1 MYYSPRHCWWQDDML
16 LTEVLEVDP
25 DLVHPPG
32 EGAAEHHAGR
42 PVEAHPL
49 ELCPALLAVAGDLAH
64 ADLVADHLHRLAA
77 LRLAPET
84 QRSEQSITRRDVR
97 DFRMMGLSLHI
108 VRNKRV
114 WLMRGENGR

>member
-1 MYYSPRHCWWQDDML
+1 MV

-49 ELCPALLAVAGDLAH
+49 ELCPALFAVAGDLAH

-84 QRSEQSITRRDVR
+84 QRSELRIQ
-97 DFRMMGLSLHI
+97 
-108 VRNKRV
+108 NKAS
-114 WLMRGENGR
+114 RGGMSGISG

>member
-1 MYYSPRHCWWQDDML
+1 MV

-49 ELCPALLAVAGDLAH
+49 ELCPALLAVPRHLAH
-64 ADLVADHLHRLAA
+64 ADLVADHLHGLAA
-77 LRLAPET
+77 LRPAPAHVHR
-84 QRSEQSITRRDVR
+84 QQYS
-97 DFRMMGLSLHI
+97 GY
-108 VRNKRV
+108 KY
-114 WLMRGENGR
+114 WLQYILELQTLLEPLE

>member
-1 MYYSPRHCWWQDDML
+1 MTYVL

-49 ELCPALLAVAGDLAH
+49 ELCPALLAVAGDLTH

-77 LRLAPET
+77 LRLTPGHSNKNSELRT
-84 QRSEQSITRRDVR
+84 EYQRCQ
-97 DFRMMGLSLHI
+97 
-108 VRNKRV
+108 
-114 WLMRGENGR
+114 

>member
-1 MYYSPRHCWWQDDML
+1 MV

-64 ADLVADHLHRLAA
+64 SDLVADHLHG
-77 LRLAPET
+77 LRTLSEAPGQTISSTTILLNFFPQFKDQKSKLEN
-84 QRSEQSITRRDVR
+84 
-97 DFRMMGLSLHI
+97 FR
-108 VRNKRV
+108 K
-114 WLMRGENGR
+114 

>member
-1 MYYSPRHCWWQDDML
+1 MV

-49 ELCPALLAVAGDLAH
+49 ELCPALFAVAGDLAH

-77 LRLAPET
+77 LRLAPGH
-84 QRSEQSITRRDVR
+84 S
-97 DFRMMGLSLHI
+97 
-108 VRNKRV
+108 NKNKAS
-114 WLMRGENGR
+114 RGGMSGISG

>member
-1 MYYSPRHCWWQDDML
+1 MTYEL

-49 ELCPALLAVAGDLAH
+49 ELRPALLAVAGHLAH
-64 ADLVADHLHRLAA
+64 PDLVADDLHGLGA
-77 LRLAPET
+77 LSDTPAT
-84 QRSEQSITRRDVR
+84 QDTDREYKHWKI
-97 DFRMMGLSLHI
+97 
-108 VRNKRV
+108 N
-114 WLMRGENGR
+114 